1 VHPYGQA
8 QVERRLAGT
17 QIINAVPARLIEL

>member
-1 VHPYGQA
+1 VHPYGRA
-8 QVERRLAGT
+8 PVERKLART